1 MLFCVSVYIQIYKGL
16 EKVETGDQELKYTR
30 AINNRSASHYKAS
43 AEGGVPGFRPK
54 KRLGQ
59 HFLVDPN
66 IVNKIISHAGFQA
79 PDYVLEI
86 GPGKGALTFPLAR
99 SVGHVVAVEKDAYL
113 ASLLKDKLYKTGIK
127 NVTVVNHDILTFDFH
142 EIGSS
147 FSIKPQ
153 IIGNLPYNISSPFLE
168 KLIENRNLVDRAIL
182 MFQVEVA
189 KRITAPPG
197 GKIYG
202 ALSLLIQ
209 YYAQSTVLF
218 EVPGEA
224 FFPRPKVDSMVVEL
238 DFKHPYPRRT
248 ADESNFKRVVK
259 AAFAHRRKTLLN
271 SLKSS
276 FTSWDR
282 EVILDGMKKCSISSE
297 TRAESLDM
305 DSFLCLASVLK
316 DERYFEIDKDI

>member
-1 MLFCVSVYIQIYKGL
+1 MWRRINGYCGKDLRGGRCRPHSVSSWGTGYGNCFCRPMLFCISVYIQIYKGL
-16 EKVETGDQELKYTR
+16 EKVEAGDQELKYTKT
-30 AINNRSASHYKAS
+30 INTGTASHYKAS
-43 AEGGVPGFRPK
+43 AEVGVPRFRPK

-59 HFLVDPN
+59 HFLVDPK

-113 ASLLKDKLYKTGIK
+113 TSLLKDKLYKTGIK
-127 NVTVVNHDILTFDFH
+127 NVTLINHDILTFDFY
-142 EIGSS
+142 EIWSS
-147 FSIKPQ
+147 FSTKPQ

-202 ALSLLIQ
+202 ALTLLIQ

-218 EVPGEA
+218 EVPREA
-224 FFPRPKVDSMVVEL
+224 FFPGQRLIQWLWNWILSGPIRGVRQIN
-238 DFKHPYPRRT
+238 PI
-248 ADESNFKRVVK
+248 
-259 AAFAHRRKTLLN
+259 
-271 SLKSS
+271 LKE
-276 FTSWDR
+276 W
-282 EVILDGMKKCSISSE
+282 
-297 TRAESLDM
+297 
-305 DSFLCLASVLK
+305 
-316 DERYFEIDKDI
+316 